1 MKCPFNRQKYD
12 IKSWHISIQTQC
24 KCQHHI
30 KNSIKFDRI
39 ICSNP
44 LYRCF
49 LISKSDELLAKISNK
64 VIHFCGDQS
73 ERSVCISRTKYCLM
87 IDKFQVWHCIVCKIS
102 WVTVFNYSSYM
113 QYLLLQYYKPEN
125 RFNITSINIQPLPIV
140 NSNTDNDFYI
150 EAQQLIIQ
158 HFSYLLLPT

>member
-73 ERSVCISRTKYCLM
+73 ERSVCISRTKYCLT
-87 IDKFQVWHCIVCKIS
+87 IDKFQIWHCIVWKFHESRFSTIAPTCN
-102 WVTVFNYSSYM
+102 VSSY
-113 QYLLLQYYKPEN
+113 
-125 RFNITSINIQPLPIV
+125 NIISPK
-140 NSNTDNDFYI
+140 TDLI
-150 EAQQLIIQ
+150 SHQLIFNHYQ
-158 HFSYLLLPT
+158 